1 MRSVPPHLRQVT
13 DMVCEVRDM
22 RQALVRASHIRT
34 SPSFDALHNFRH
46 TPYHAGWNG
55 QKNQ

>member
-34 SPSFDALHNFRH
+34 SPSFDALHNFRQ
-46 TPYHAGWNG
+46 TP
-55 QKNQ
+55 